1 MPYNK
6 EVFGSQ
12 YYLVA
17 EFVRHLAYYRGLYSE
32 LQCQGVKS
40 MFWSQTT
47 DSHLEV
53 AILMWCKVFGS
64 TGPNRTHWQRIAIKD
79 AEVANNK
86 FRKKLYQAT
95 GMTHAEWKRYHK
107 QMCDFRDKYV
117 AHFDIGDTPV
127 TPQFDKALAVVF
139 AYDDWVRDLI
149 RPDVME
155 DVLLK
160 VLYERWLKVGAQIGS
175 HSIKYNEQVLK
186 L

>member
-6 EVFGSQ
+6 EVFSSQ

-53 AILMWCKVFGS
+53 ATLMWCKVFGS
-64 TGPNRTHWQRIAIKD
+64 TGPNKTHWQKIAVKE
-79 AEVANNK
+79 AETANNK

-95 GMTHAEWKRYHK
+95 GMTHAEWVLYHK

-117 AHFDIGDTPV
+117 AHSDIGDTPV
-127 TPQFDKALAVVF
+127 TPQFDKALEVVF
-139 AYDDWVRDLI
+139 TYDDWIRDLI
-149 RPDVME
+149 KPDIME

-160 VLYERWLKVGAQIGS
+160 VQYERWLKVAAKIGS
-175 HSIKYNEQVLK
+175 DTIKYNEQK
-186 L
+186 LQL